1 MADED
6 FASTSG
12 EHIPFNAKMLR
23 NREITE
29 RNIGT
34 GAQFASSCVEDIAI
48 HEYGHVI
55 SATKGNKGLE
65 IAGKAYYN
73 ICGKN
78 LETDDLIDFLDE
90 NISNYSTTFSR
101 NKYGEV
107 TPEILAKNNSKPTD
121 FTKEFFKLLKGD
133 YDEKT

>member
-1 MADED
+1 M
-6 FASTSG
+6 SG
-12 EHIPFNAKMLR
+12 TVLIR
-23 NREITE
+23 T
-29 RNIGT
+29 
-34 GAQFASSCVEDIAI
+34 
-48 HEYGHVI
+48 EYGHII

-65 IAGKAYYN
+65 IAGKAHYN
-73 ICGKN
+73 IYGKN

-133 YDEKT
+133 FDEKT